1 VNELLNVLRL
11 IPRPARWLTTFFLL
25 AAMAYGIG
33 RFLKLGNRSWI
44 LVAVVLVCCTV
55 YGIVELV
62 RGRSAKKKSRELD
75 RSLGLHSRESGVAKE
90 EIRERLADLSE
101 KWQSS
106 VAQLRESGMAIYDLP
121 WYLLIGEPQSGKST
135 TLKNSGLE
143 FPVGADALSGS
154 GGTRNCDWWFT
165 DEAVILDTAG
175 RFTFQE
181 ESAPD
186 QQEWEMF
193 LKLLRKHRRD
203 SPING
208 AIIVIPATSLVEDTA
223 EEQEKKAKNIRQKL
237 LHLQKVLEI
246 RFPLFILITKA
257 DRILGFTEFFS
268 KLEPAEQRQL
278 FGWSNPGP
286 HEEGWN
292 LEGFGGVFDGIVDRV
307 HKQRMR
313 FLKDED
319 NLGLVDK
326 LFVFPEE
333 LAAIK
338 EPLANYLHTI
348 FKSSRFE
355 EPFLF
360 RGFYLTS
367 GVQQGRPIA
376 LACRDLL
383 RVQFGDPQ
391 GVLEDL
397 DQVFS
402 KSRAFFIR
410 DFYEK
415 KLFPEKGLIARTRAA
430 ETKGRRYRLA
440 MYGLG
445 GTLAALTLL
454 LLGFGWLN
462 LFRVVSPIKDD
473 SEKAK
478 VCLKRD
484 ASCEIPR
491 AYELIQGF
499 EKHKVNVR
507 EAKWTMRT
515 FLKSADRN
523 EISSKLIP
531 AIQGELFER
540 NVLAPLLATFE
551 ARTQT
556 LTWDGHAKDY
566 DSFYEGLRNL
576 LRFRRLN
583 AATAQDDDI
592 AALQKDLRIKPFLDF
607 ARVTPGLDPQ
617 GKALDDWL
625 KGDVSLE
632 QADKIFQD
640 AMGTSPDLTGL
651 RVPEPNGSHLAFRN
665 YWTVRNLA
673 RWDALTDEYLRNYQ
687 ALSAE
692 MLGLAAPAPPVEA
705 NPYAV
710 PVVPAAAVPGLPP
723 APPAAVVPAAV
734 PPVPADPNAPPP
746 PGVVAALLA
755 RFNGLSQAFAK
766 NYTDGEAHMK
776 TERQAA
782 NARRPGPQ
790 NQWDANCRA
799 DYEALLAIAP
809 TLTRPEDVAAHCKT
823 IPENYTRL
831 LQGRQ
836 QYAFL
841 FQETTDPAKRT
852 VMSWSPDAA
861 RVRDPL
867 VNLGNVTVA
876 QQIATDAAAL
886 QTQISEQVG
895 AQGRIDVMR
904 RAYAEHA
911 QRTFGPV
918 AALAALTGA
927 GAPPPPPAPADPLAP
942 AAPAAPLALPVSP
955 AFRVPEGLEHA
966 REIAALALAQRILP
980 PAARFFT
987 SEKAFGCANCF
998 NPKHAEDHV
1007 PLANEFLRW
1016 AKETLRPAM
1025 GQPEVASLVEQIGRS
1040 EYDYLDRY
1048 LAQQRWGSG
1057 GGGGGGGMGGQEFA
1071 VPERAVRAA
1080 SWRDFVGA
1088 VRSWEPVIE
1097 KPGGGGGGGAV
1108 APVISGGL
1116 TEQALEGYVAGND
1129 DLRPLL
1135 DRFRQQGQAAANRA
1149 ASRKPP
1155 KPPSEELVAAAQTF
1169 KRCISGLEENPLAAW
1184 RQLARGQD
1192 GASLADFHAFTGN
1205 RRLLGL
1211 AQTPR
1216 MIGVENKA
1224 AELLVREI
1232 RPQFTNRLR
1241 GLWTVAGS
1249 CCNDRFPF
1257 ISLARLQG
1265 QQESY
1270 QRGPSAGGPWSPP
1283 GRDTQQRSVTDAL
1296 QLETVTLDSLD
1307 RLFFAGGSLDSLFD
1321 EFVLEPIVEGRE
1333 KAIDFVGGSK
1343 DRLAVLRQ
1351 WQRFI
1356 YGDGRTS
1363 SAMKFQVKLLS
1374 GVSTAPR
1381 IFLGDRMGQ
1390 IELFGPRNAVRP
1402 STDAGRERALPMPFL
1417 MDDRAV
1423 TISGRNE
1430 DKASG
1435 WTGILNLRGGPLK
1448 IPYFVHLAS
1457 QGRPREGGKVWTVR
1471 VQLPD
1476 YAQPQQRLEGVFEFT
1491 FDRPLPEIVPGASLD
1506 GF

>member
-1 VNELLNVLRL
+1 VNELLNVLRM
-11 IPRPARWLTTFFLL
+11 IPRPARFLTTFFLL
-25 AAMAYGIG
+25 AAMAFGVG
-33 RFLKLGNRSWI
+33 RMLKLGNRSWI
-44 LVAVVLVCCTV
+44 LVAVVLVCCAI
-55 YGIVELV
+55 YGVIELV
-62 RGRSAKKKSRELD
+62 RGRSAKKKSREMD
-75 RSLGLHSRESGVAKE
+75 RSLGLHSREGGVAKE

-143 FPVGADALSGS
+143 FPVGADALSGA

-257 DRILGFTEFFS
+257 DRVLGFTEFFS

-292 LEGFGGVFDGIVDRV
+292 LEGFGGVFDGIVERI

-313 FLKDED
+313 CLKDED

-333 LAAIK
+333 LAALK

-430 ETKGRRYRLA
+430 EKKGRRYRMVML
-440 MYGLG
+440 GLG

-462 LFRVVSPIKDD
+462 LFKVVSPIKDD
-473 SEKAK
+473 SDKAK

-484 ASCEIPR
+484 ATCEIPR

-523 EISSKLIP
+523 EISGELIP

-551 ARTQT
+551 ARAGR

-566 DSFYEGLRNL
+566 GSFYEGLRNL
-576 LRFRRLN
+576 LRFRRLT

-592 AALQKDLRIKPFLDF
+592 AVLQKDLRIKPFLDF

-651 RVPEPNGSHLAFRN
+651 PVPEPAGSDLAFRT

-673 RWDALTDEYLRNYQ
+673 RWDALTDEYLKNYQ
-687 ALSAE
+687 TLSAE
-692 MLGLAAPAPPVEA
+692 MLGLAAPVPPVEA

-710 PVVPAAAVPGLPP
+710 PVVPAAAVPG
-723 APPAAVVPAAV
+723 V
-734 PPVPADPNAPPP
+734 PPGPADPNALPS
-746 PGVVAALLA
+746 PGVAAALLA

-776 TERQAA
+776 TERQAV
-782 NARRPGPQ
+782 NAGRPGPQ
-790 NQWDANCRA
+790 NQWEANCRT
-799 DYEALLAIAP
+799 DYEALLAILP
-809 TLTRPEDVAAHCKT
+809 TLARPEDVAAHCRT
-823 IPENYTRL
+823 IPGSYNQL

-836 QYAFL
+836 QYAYL
-841 FQETTDPAKRT
+841 FQETVDPGKRT
-852 VMSWSPDAA
+852 ALTWSPDAA

-867 VNLGNVTVA
+867 INLGNVTVA
-876 QQIATDAAAL
+876 QQIAADAENL
-886 QTQISEQVG
+886 RRQIDEQVG

-927 GAPPPPPAPADPLAP
+927 GAPPPPADPLAP

-955 AFRVPEGLEHA
+955 AFRIPEGLEHA
-966 REIAALALAQRILP
+966 REIAAMALAERILP

-998 NPKHAEDHV
+998 NPKHADDHV

-1025 GQPEVASLVEQIGRS
+1025 GQPEVASLVEVVV
-1040 EYDYLDRY
+1040 L
-1048 LAQQRWGSG
+1048 GS
-1057 GGGGGGGMGGQEFA
+1057 A
-1071 VPERAVRAA
+1071 
-1080 SWRDFVGA
+1080 D
-1088 VRSWEPVIE
+1088 
-1097 KPGGGGGGGAV
+1097 
-1108 APVISGGL
+1108 
-1116 TEQALEGYVAGND
+1116 
-1129 DLRPLL
+1129 LL
-1135 DRFRQQGQAAANRA
+1135 DQ
-1149 ASRKPP
+1149 
-1155 KPPSEELVAAAQTF
+1155 
-1169 KRCISGLEENPLAAW
+1169 
-1184 RQLARGQD
+1184 
-1192 GASLADFHAFTGN
+1192 
-1205 RRLLGL
+1205 
-1211 AQTPR
+1211 
-1216 MIGVENKA
+1216 
-1224 AELLVREI
+1224 
-1232 RPQFTNRLR
+1232 
-1241 GLWTVAGS
+1241 
-1249 CCNDRFPF
+1249 
-1257 ISLARLQG
+1257 
-1265 QQESY
+1265 
-1270 QRGPSAGGPWSPP
+1270 
-1283 GRDTQQRSVTDAL
+1283 
-1296 QLETVTLDSLD
+1296 
-1307 RLFFAGGSLDSLFD
+1307 
-1321 EFVLEPIVEGRE
+1321 
-1333 KAIDFVGGSK
+1333 
-1343 DRLAVLRQ
+1343 
-1351 WQRFI
+1351 
-1356 YGDGRTS
+1356 
-1363 SAMKFQVKLLS
+1363 
-1374 GVSTAPR
+1374 
-1381 IFLGDRMGQ
+1381 
-1390 IELFGPRNAVRP
+1390 
-1402 STDAGRERALPMPFL
+1402 
-1417 MDDRAV
+1417 
-1423 TISGRNE
+1423 
-1430 DKASG
+1430 
-1435 WTGILNLRGGPLK
+1435 
-1448 IPYFVHLAS
+1448 
-1457 QGRPREGGKVWTVR
+1457 
-1471 VQLPD
+1471 
-1476 YAQPQQRLEGVFEFT
+1476 
-1491 FDRPLPEIVPGASLD
+1491 
-1506 GF
+1506 

>member
-11 IPRPARWLTTFFLL
+11 VPRPARWLTTFFLL
-25 AAMAYGIG
+25 AAMAFGIG
-33 RFLKLGNRSWI
+33 RMLKLGNRSWI
-44 LVAVVLVCCTV
+44 LAAVVLACCCV
-55 YGIVELV
+55 YALVELI
-62 RGRSAKKKSRELD
+62 RGKQQKKKSREFEG
-75 RSLGLHSRESGVAKE
+75 SLGLHSRKSEVGKE
-90 EIRERLADLSE
+90 EIREALAELSE
-101 KWQSS
+101 KWQAS
-106 VAQLRESGMAIYDLP
+106 VAQLRETGMSIYDLP

-143 FPVGADALSGS
+143 FPVGADALSGA

-203 SPING
+203 APING
-208 AIIVIPATSLVEDTA
+208 AIVVIPATSLVEDTA
-223 EEQEKKAKNIRQKL
+223 EEQEKKAKNIRLKL

-246 RFPLFILITKA
+246 RFPIFILVTKA
-257 DRILGFTEFFS
+257 DRVLGFTEFFS

-286 HEEGWN
+286 PDEGWN
-292 LEGFGGVFDGIVDRV
+292 LESFGGVFDGMVERV

-313 FLKDED
+313 FLKEED
-319 NLGLVDK
+319 NLPLVDK

-333 LAAIK
+333 MAAIR
-338 EPLANYLHTI
+338 EPLANYLHTV
-348 FKSSRFE
+348 FKASRFE

-383 RVQFGDPQ
+383 RVQYGDPQ

-415 KLFPEKGLIARTRAA
+415 KLFPEKGLIARTRLA
-430 ETKGRRYRLA
+430 EKKGRRYRMV

-445 GTLAALTLL
+445 GTLAALTLI
-454 LLGFGWLN
+454 LLGFGWIN

-473 SEKAK
+473 SDKAK

-484 ASCEIPR
+484 ATCEIPR

-499 EKHKVNVR
+499 ETHKRSVR

-523 EISSKLIP
+523 EISGELIP

-540 NVLAPLLATFE
+540 NVLAPLLVTFE
-551 ARTQT
+551 TRAGT
-556 LTWDGHAKDY
+556 LNWDAHAKDY
-566 DSFYEGLRNL
+566 DSFYGGLQNL
-576 LRFRRLN
+576 LRFRRLSE
-583 AATAQDDDI
+583 ATARDDVK
-592 AALQKDLRIKPFLDF
+592 ALQADLRIKPFLDF
-607 ARVTPGLDPQ
+607 ARVTPGGDPQ

-625 KGDVSLE
+625 KQGVSFD
-632 QADKIFQD
+632 QADQIFQD

-651 RVPEPNGSHLAFRN
+651 PVPEPAGSHNAFRN

-673 RWDALTDEYLRNYQ
+673 RWDALTDEYLRNYKR
-687 ALSAE
+687 LSEE
-692 MLGLAAPAPPVEA
+692 MLGLAAPAPLVDA
-705 NPYAV
+705 NPYALTGSVTV
-710 PVVPAAAVPGLPP
+710 PPSP
-723 APPAAVVPAAV
+723 V
-734 PPVPADPNAPPP
+734 PPVAPPPVPVPGDPNAVAAPPP
-746 PGVVAALLA
+746 PGVVTAVLA
-755 RFNGLSQAFAK
+755 RFNALNQAFVK

-776 TERQAA
+776 TSPQAA
-782 NARRPGPQ
+782 NDRRPGAVG
-790 NQWDANCRA
+790 QWETNCRA

-809 TLTRPEDVAAHCKT
+809 ALTRREDVAAHCRT
-823 IPENYTRL
+823 IPGSYSML

-836 QYAFL
+836 QYAYL
-841 FQETTDPAKRT
+841 YQLRAEANRQ
-852 VMSWSPDAA
+852 VMGWSPDAG
-861 RVRDPL
+861 RVREPL
-867 VNLGNVTVA
+867 VSLGTVTVA
-876 QQIATDAAAL
+876 QQIEADAAAL
-886 QTQISEQVG
+886 GRQIDEQVG
-895 AQGRIDVMR
+895 AQGRIDLMR
-904 RAYAEHA
+904 RAYAEHT
-911 QRTFGPV
+911 QRAFGPV
-918 AALAALTGA
+918 NALAALA
-927 GAPPPPPAPADPLAP
+927 GPGFAPPPPVDSLAP
-942 AAPAAPLALPVSP
+942 AGTVPPPAAPLGLPVST
-955 AFRVPEGLEHA
+955 AFRVPEGTEHA

-998 NPKHAEDHV
+998 NPKHADDHV

-1016 AKETLRPAM
+1016 AKENLRPAM
-1025 GQPEVASLVEQIGRS
+1025 GQPEVSSLIEQIGRA
-1040 EYDYLDRY
+1040 EFDYLDRY

-1071 VPERAVRAA
+1071 VPQRAAQATSWRDYVRAVRA
-1080 SWRDFVGA
+1080 
-1088 VRSWEPVIE
+1088 WEPVIE
-1097 KPGGGGGGGAV
+1097 RPGGGGGGGGMV
-1108 APVISGGL
+1108 APVVSGGL
-1116 TEQALEGYVAGND
+1116 TEQALESYVAGND

-1135 DRFRQQGQAAANRA
+1135 DRFREKGQAVANAAA
-1149 ASRKPP
+1149 ARKPP
-1155 KPPSEELVAAAQTF
+1155 KPPSEELVTAAQTF
-1169 KRCISGLEENPLAAW
+1169 KRCIAGLEESPLAAW
-1184 RQLARGQD
+1184 KQLAGAQD

-1211 AQTPR
+1211 QQTQR
-1216 MIGVENKA
+1216 MIGVENKG

-1232 RPQFTNRLR
+1232 RPQFTARLS
-1241 GLWTVAGS
+1241 GLWTIAGS

-1257 ISLARLQG
+1257 ISRARLQG

-1270 QRGPSAGGPWSPP
+1270 LSGPSAGGPWAPV
-1283 GRDTQQRSVTDAL
+1283 GRDTQARSVTNAL
-1296 QLETVTLDSLD
+1296 QLDTVTFDALD

-1321 EFVLEPIVEGRE
+1321 EFVIAPIVEGRE
-1333 KAIDFVGGSK
+1333 KAIDFVGGNK
-1343 DRLAVLRQ
+1343 DRLHVLRQ
-1351 WQRFI
+1351 WQHFI

-1363 SAMKFQVKLLS
+1363 ASQKIQVKLLS
-1374 GVSTAPR
+1374 GTSTAPR
-1381 IFLGDRMGQ
+1381 IFLGERMGQ
-1390 IELFGPRNAVRP
+1390 VDLFGPNSVRP
-1402 STDAGRERALPMPFL
+1402 STDAARVRILTMPLL
-1417 MDDRAV
+1417 MEDRAAS
-1423 TISGRNE
+1423 IIGRNE
-1430 DKASG
+1430 DKSG
-1435 WTGILNLRGGPLK
+1435 GWSGILSLRGGPLK
-1448 IPYFVHLAS
+1448 IPYFLTLAS

-1471 VQLPD
+1471 IQLPD
-1476 YAQPQQRLEGVFEFT
+1476 YTQAQQRLEGVFELT
-1491 FDRPLPEIVPGASLD
+1491 FERPLPEIVPGAALD
-1506 GF
+1506 AP